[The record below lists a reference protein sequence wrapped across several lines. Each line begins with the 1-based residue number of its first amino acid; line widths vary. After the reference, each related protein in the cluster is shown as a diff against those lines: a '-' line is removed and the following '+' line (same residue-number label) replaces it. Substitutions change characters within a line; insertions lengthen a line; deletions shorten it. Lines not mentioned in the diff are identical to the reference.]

1 MILEFIY
8 ERLDAVPVFPKVAHR
23 VLELL
28 DDPRTTIPQ
37 LAEVIRYDPA
47 ITANFLKYCNSAHF
61 GLAQKVTSLE
71 VALSL
76 LGQEET
82 RKAIMLSCS
91 APYLNQ
97 ALKGYE
103 LSPEELWDHSMGA
116 AVASQI
122 LAEAVG
128 FSDRATLFT
137 AALLHDI
144 GEIVL
149 NLFVHD
155 FRDELRQM
163 SEEKGISFTE
173 AEWQVLGGD
182 HAIIGSELLRRWEF
196 PEEIVRAIREHHDP
210 DLFIQSDLSALVA
223 LSDIILREIG
233 IGVGADGFRYHLDE
247 RIVNKYK
254 LSPEAILKL
263 TVRVWQEFEKIK
275 ESLKV

>member
-8 ERLDAVPVFPKVAHR
+8 EKLDVVPVFPKIAHR
-23 VLELL
+23 VLQML
-28 DDPRTTIPQ
+28 DDPKTTIPE
-37 LAEVIRYDPA
+37 LARVIRYDPA
-47 ITANFLKYCNSAHF
+47 ITANFLKYCNSAYF
-61 GLAQKVTSLE
+61 GPAQKVTSLE

-76 LGQEET
+76 LGQEEI
-82 RKAIMLSCS
+82 RKIIMLSCS

-97 ALKGYE
+97 ALEGYE

-155 FRDELRQM
+155 FREELIQM
-163 SEEKGISFTE
+163 SQEGLSFTE

-223 LSDIILREIG
+223 LSDIFLRELGIG
-233 IGVGADGFRYHLDE
+233 IGADGFRYHLDD
-247 RIVNKYK
+247 RLVKK
-254 LSPEAILKL
+254 FDLSPQKVLQLIIK
-263 TVRVWQEFEKIK
+263 VWQEFQKIK
-275 ESLKV
+275 ESIAI